1 MLDFHALERAE
12 EWRSGPCRR
21 TLTKPSVAPPTAM
34 SASAGPVTMETC
46 GRWDIGEADDSTGSC
61 ELVQGP
67 ARDSHARSE
76 LHDRQTVGA
85 ARREVGPASS

>member
-1 MLDFHALERAE
+1 MSTHALGGVET
-12 EWRSGPCRR
+12 WRDAPCLRG
-21 TLTKPSVAPPTAM
+21 LTKASVAPLTAM

-85 ARREVGPASS
+85 ARREVGPRQP